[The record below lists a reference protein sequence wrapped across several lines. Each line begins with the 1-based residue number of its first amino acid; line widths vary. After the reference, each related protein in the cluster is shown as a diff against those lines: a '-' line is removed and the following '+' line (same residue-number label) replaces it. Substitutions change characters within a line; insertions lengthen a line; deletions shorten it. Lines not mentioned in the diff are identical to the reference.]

1 MFKQYLKQALQ
12 MLKENR
18 LTSVIS
24 ILGTALSIA
33 MILVVVLQFQI
44 RLVGFRPESNRDR
57 MRDILG
63 IRADSQTDPNNR
75 NSTAMSDGV
84 VKECLYPLQTPESV
98 TAMAKDRSIVSLPN
112 RRLFEEYVICY
123 TDPGFWKVFDF
134 HFLAGKPFTEA
145 DFSSGLPRAVI
156 TNTLARKLFG
166 SEEPVGKEIEM
177 GYVSY
182 TVTGVVKEP
191 SRAAGSAYSDV
202 WVPYTSNTNYV
213 NNQSC
218 GGVCGNFQAV
228 ILAHS
233 SGDFDA
239 IRAEIKQAVA
249 RYNAGGRDSVLG
261 INYVFSRVDVAL
273 GSNDMNGGIQVG
285 WLEYLTQKVPLLLFL
300 LLVPTLNLTGVIQ
313 SSVQKRRSEMGLRKA
328 FGATKGRLLTQV
340 LCENLITTMIGG
352 IIGIILSVVLLH
364 LCKSFLLSR
373 EMVITFEML
382 FKPALFAAALFFSLL
397 LNLLSAGLPAIRI
410 AREQIVDALK
420 DNDNS

>member
-1 MFKQYLKQALQ
+1 M
-12 MLKENR
+12 
-18 LTSVIS
+18 
-24 ILGTALSIA
+24 
-33 MILVVVLQFQI
+33 
-44 RLVGFRPESNRDR
+44 
-57 MRDILG
+57 
-63 IRADSQTDPNNR
+63 
-75 NSTAMSDGV
+75 
-84 VKECLYPLQTPESV
+84 
-98 TAMAKDRSIVSLPN
+98 
-112 RRLFEEYVICY
+112 ICY

-134 HFLAGKPFTEA
+134 LFLAGKPFTEA

-166 SEEPVGKEIEM
+166 SEDPVGKEIEM

-191 SRAAGSAYSDV
+191 SRVADNAYSDV
-202 WVPYTSNTNYV
+202 WIPYTSNSNYV
-213 NNQSC
+213 NMQSC
-218 GGVCGNFQAV
+218 GGVCGYFQAV
-228 ILAHS
+228 ILAHGS
-233 SGDFDA
+233 SDFDD

-249 RYNAGGRDSVLG
+249 RYNAAGRNFVLG
-261 INYVFSRVDVAL
+261 INYVYSRLDVAL

-285 WLEYLTQKVPLLLFL
+285 WVEYLTQKMPLLLFL

-352 IIGIILSVVLLH
+352 IIGIILSVVLHH
-364 LCKSFLLSR
+364 LCKSFLLSK
-373 EMVITFEML
+373 ETIITFEML
-382 FKPALFAAALFFSLL
+382 FKPALFAVALFLTLL